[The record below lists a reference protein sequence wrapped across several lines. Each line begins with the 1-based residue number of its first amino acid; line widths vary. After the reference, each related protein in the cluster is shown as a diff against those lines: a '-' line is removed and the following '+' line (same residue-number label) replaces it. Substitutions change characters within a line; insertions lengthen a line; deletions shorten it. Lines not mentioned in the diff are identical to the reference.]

1 MKILL
6 FTLEYP
12 PFLGGVANYY
22 GNIVKYWP
30 EQGDIVV
37 LDNNEDKLIYKGW
50 LRWLPSFFAL
60 NKKVKKEKIDHILV
74 GHILPLGTVA
84 YFYSKLTKT
93 PYSVFLHGMDL
104 NYALKTGRKK
114 KIAKKI
120 LNNAKHVICANG
132 YVAKN
137 AESVVDD
144 KDKII
149 IVNPGVE
156 SRITQNAQ
164 RITQIKEEHGLHNK
178 FILLSIGRL
187 VKRKGFDKVIESL
200 SEVLKIFP
208 NSVYVIIGK
217 GDDEGYLKDKAKD
230 LPKDAI
236 VFLGSVPE
244 EEKWAWLNI
253 CDAFVM
259 PARDMDGDAEGFGI
273 VYLEANL
280 CGKPVIAGDSGGVR
294 DAVRHELNGLLVNPE
309 SNKEI
314 SDAIM
319 RLWINKNFR
328 MKLGKHGR
336 ERVLK
341 EFGWNEKVG
350 EIYDVLMQNVNIKV

>member
-1 MKILL
+1 MKTLL

-22 GNIVKYWP
+22 GNLVEHWP
-30 EQGDIVV
+30 EQGGIIV
-37 LDNNEDKLIYKGW
+37 LNDNENALIGKGW
-50 LRWLPSFFAL
+50 LKWLPSFFAL
-60 NKKVKKEKIDHILV
+60 NKKVKEEKIGHILV

-114 KIAKKI
+114 RIAKKI
-120 LNNAKHVICANG
+120 LNSAEHVICANS
-132 YVAKN
+132 YVAKT
-137 AESVVDD
+137 AESIID
-144 KDKII
+144 KSKIV

-156 SRITQNAQ
+156 SRITQNEQ
-164 RITQIKEEHGLHNK
+164 RITQIKKEYGLHNK

-187 VKRKGFDKVIESL
+187 VKRKGFDKTIESL
-200 SEVLKIFP
+200 PEVLKIFP
-208 NSVYVIIGK
+208 NSVYVVIGK
-217 GDDEGYLKDKAKD
+217 GDDEDYLKNKIKE
-230 LPKDAI
+230 LPKDTVI
-236 VFLGSVPE
+236 FLGSVSE
-244 EEKWAWLNI
+244 EEKWVWLNA
-253 CDAFVM
+253 CDVFVM
-259 PARDMDGDAEGFGI
+259 PARDIGGDAEGFGI

-294 DAVRHELNGLLVNPE
+294 DAVQHELNGLLVNPE
-309 SNKEI
+309 NVKEI

-319 RLWINKNFR
+319 RLLINKNFR

-350 EIYDVLMQNVNIKV
+350 EIYDVLMQNANIKV